1 MVSNKLPFG
10 KQDFRYFTG
19 YKDDKKTRSLC
30 IFFPKVSAYR
40 TDFDETECIYFMIKE
55 EKVLDKYMEIWKKFN
70 NMTKKIIVK
79 LYIVKNM

>member
-19 YKDDKKTRSLC
+19 YKDDKKTRPLC
-30 IFFPKVSAYR
+30 IFFPKVSAYK

-55 EKVLDKYMEIWKKFN
+55 EKVFDKYMEIWKKFN